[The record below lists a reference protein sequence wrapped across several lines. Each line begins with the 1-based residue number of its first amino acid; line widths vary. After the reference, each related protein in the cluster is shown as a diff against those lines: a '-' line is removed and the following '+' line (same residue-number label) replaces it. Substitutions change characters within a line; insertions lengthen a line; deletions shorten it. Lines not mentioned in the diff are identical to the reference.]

1 MELDQLKA
9 NWQEFSKKMEN
20 SEIFNRQVTINML
33 KRNADSSIGKLE
45 RFEYFFLAL
54 CVILAGLYS
63 TLLALNEGTT
73 FRNESIIVV
82 ISVFVIAGIWQAY
95 KIYLLGKIKYES
107 CTTVDLLKRAS
118 EFKLM
123 TQARFIVGM
132 VLFIP
137 TIILLV
143 YFQKHM
149 LTRELIFGVVAGG
162 TFGIIIGFRAFIMQ
176 WKNIDELIFDLKE
189 IRSYEEEKE
198 L

>member
-9 NWQEFSKKMEN
+9 NWQELSKKMEN

-45 RFEYFFLAL
+45 RFEYFFLAF
-54 CVILAGLYS
+54 CVVLTGLFS
-63 TLLALNEGTT
+63 TLLAINDESI
-73 FRNESIIVV
+73 FKNESILVTIG
-82 ISVFVIAGIWQAY
+82 VFVLAGIWQAY

-123 TQARFIVGM
+123 TQARFVVGM
-132 VLFIP
+132 VLLIP

-143 YFQKHM
+143 NFQRDM
-149 LTRELIFGVVAGG
+149 LTREMIVGMVVGG
-162 TFGIIIGFRAFIMQ
+162 TFGLLIGFRAFLMQ
-176 WKNIDELIFDLKE
+176 WKSIDELIFDLKE
-189 IRSYEEEKE
+189 IRSYEKE
-198 L
+198 

>member
-9 NWQEFSKKMEN
+9 NWQELSKKMEN

-54 CVILAGLYS
+54 CVVLTGLFS
-63 TLLALNEGTT
+63 TLLAINDESI
-73 FRNESIIVV
+73 FKNESILVTIG
-82 ISVFVIAGIWQAY
+82 VFVLAGIWQAY

-123 TQARFIVGM
+123 TQARFVVGM
-132 VLFIP
+132 VLLIP

-143 YFQKHM
+143 NFQRDM
-149 LTRELIFGVVAGG
+149 LTREMIVGMVVGG
-162 TFGIIIGFRAFIMQ
+162 TFGLLIGFRAFLMQ
-176 WKNIDELIFDLKE
+176 WKSIDELIFDLKE
-189 IRSYEEEKE
+189 IKSYEKN
-198 L
+198 

>member
-9 NWQEFSKKMEN
+9 NWQELSKKMEN

-45 RFEYFFLAL
+45 RFEFFFLAL

-63 TLLALNEGTT
+63 TLLAINEGTI
-73 FRNESIIVV
+73 FKNESIMV
-82 ISVFVIAGIWQAY
+82 IIAVFVIAGIWQGY
-95 KIYLLGKIKYES
+95 KIYLLGKIKYDS

-123 TQARFIVGM
+123 TQARFVVGM

-149 LTRELIFGVVAGG
+149 LTREMIVGMVVGG
-162 TFGIIIGFRAFIMQ
+162 TFGLLIGFRAFLMQ
-176 WKNIDELIFDLKE
+176 WKSIDELIFDLKE
-189 IRSYEEEKE
+189 IRSYEKE
-198 L
+198 

>member
-9 NWQEFSKKMEN
+9 NWQELSKKMEN

-33 KRNADSSIGKLE
+33 KRNANSSIGKLE

-73 FRNESIIVV
+73 FKNESIIVV
-82 ISVFVIAGIWQAY
+82 IAVFVIAGIWQAY

-107 CTTVDLLKRAS
+107 CSTMELLKKAS

-123 TQARFIVGM
+123 TQARFIAGM
-132 VLFIP
+132 VLMVP

-143 YFQKHM
+143 HYQREM
-149 LTRELIFGVVAGG
+149 LTDEMIMGMVAGG
-162 TFGIIIGFRAFIMQ
+162 TIGLVFGFRAFLTQ
-176 WKNIDELIFDLKE
+176 WKSVDELILDLKE
-189 IRSYEEEKE
+189 IKSYEKE
-198 L
+198 

>member
-9 NWQEFSKKMEN
+9 NWQELSKKMEN

-54 CVILAGLYS
+54 CVILTGLYS
-63 TLLALNEGTT
+63 TLLAINEGTT
-73 FRNESIIVV
+73 FKNESIIVV
-82 ISVFVIAGIWQAY
+82 IAVFVIAGIWQTY

-123 TQARFIVGM
+123 TKVRFIAGM
-132 VLFIP
+132 ALLIP
-137 TIILLV
+137 AIILLV
-143 YFQKHM
+143 NFQRDM
-149 LTRELIFGVVAGG
+149 LTREIIIGVVAGG
-162 TFGIIIGFRAFIMQ
+162 SFGLIIGFRAFLMQ
-176 WKNIDELIFDLKE
+176 WRNIDELICDLKE
-189 IRSYEEEKE
+189 IRSYEEE
-198 L
+198 

>member
-9 NWQEFSKKMEN
+9 NWQELSKKMEN

-54 CVILAGLYS
+54 CVVLTGLFS
-63 TLLALNEGTT
+63 TLLAINDESI
-73 FRNESIIVV
+73 FKNESILVTIG
-82 ISVFVIAGIWQAY
+82 VFVLAGIWQAY

-123 TQARFIVGM
+123 TQARFVVGM
-132 VLFIP
+132 VLLIP

-143 YFQKHM
+143 NFQRDM
-149 LTRELIFGVVAGG
+149 LTREMIVGMVVGG
-162 TFGIIIGFRAFIMQ
+162 TFGLLIGFRAFLMQ
-176 WKNIDELIFDLKE
+176 WKSIDELIFDLKE
-189 IRSYEEEKE
+189 IRSYEKE
-198 L
+198 

>member
-9 NWQEFSKKMEN
+9 NWQELSKKMEN

-45 RFEYFFLAL
+45 RFEFFFLAL
-54 CVILAGLYS
+54 CVVLTGLFS
-63 TLLALNEGTT
+63 TLLAINDESI
-73 FRNESIIVV
+73 FKNESILVTIG
-82 ISVFVIAGIWQAY
+82 VFVLAGIWQAY

-123 TQARFIVGM
+123 TQARFVVGM

-143 YFQKHM
+143 NFQRDM
-149 LTRELIFGVVAGG
+149 LTREMIVGMVVGG
-162 TFGIIIGFRAFIMQ
+162 TFGLLIGFRAFLMQ
-176 WKNIDELIFDLKE
+176 WKSIDELIFDLKE
-189 IRSYEEEKE
+189 IKSYEKD
-198 L
+198 

>member
-9 NWQEFSKKMEN
+9 NWQELSKKMEN

-54 CVILAGLYS
+54 CVVLTGLFS
-63 TLLALNEGTT
+63 TLLAINDESI
-73 FRNESIIVV
+73 FKNESILVTIG
-82 ISVFVIAGIWQAY
+82 VFVLAGIWQAY

-123 TQARFIVGM
+123 TQARFVVGM
-132 VLFIP
+132 VLLIP

-143 YFQKHM
+143 NFQRDM
-149 LTRELIFGVVAGG
+149 LTREMIVGMVVGG
-162 TFGIIIGFRAFIMQ
+162 TFGLLIGFRAFLMQ
-176 WKNIDELIFDLKE
+176 WKSIDELIFDLKE
-189 IRSYEEEKE
+189 IKSYEKD
-198 L
+198 